1 MKIVKRMA
9 LALGL
14 MLVGIAVMAPIGP
27 LTGFFIGGDPK
38 PAPETWPDTAGIDEI
53 TLRVP
58 GTLPR
63 SVIIW
68 LIEYDNEL
76 YIVGRSSSTGVNMR
90 GDASPVEMRL
100 GDDTYPLE
108 AVLMRSGWQPMMK
121 AYVDKYEPD
130 YPEIVAGFPA
140 VSEAAGEISVFQLVR
155 DTDS

>member
-1 MKIVKRMA
+1 
-9 LALGL
+9 
-14 MLVGIAVMAPIGP
+14 
-27 LTGFFIGGDPK
+27 
-38 PAPETWPDTAGIDEI
+38 
-53 TLRVP
+53 
-58 GTLPR
+58 
-63 SVIIW
+63 VIIW

-76 YIVGRSSSTGVNMR
+76 YIVGRSSSTWVNMI